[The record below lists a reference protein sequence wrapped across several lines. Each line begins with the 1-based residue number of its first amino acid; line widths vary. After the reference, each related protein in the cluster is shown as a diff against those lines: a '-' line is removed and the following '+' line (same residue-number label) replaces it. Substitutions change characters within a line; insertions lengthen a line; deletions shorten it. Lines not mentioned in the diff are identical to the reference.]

1 MSERPISE
9 QSTGEQSTRSVSVSG
24 VDVAGARTVV
34 TVAEHMMSLR
44 DAATHLQS
52 IFDTRERGYFSPSED
67 EQVEHLWVSYHG
79 SRAALLE
86 IVQVIR
92 NEVGKA
98 SREQIGEFALAYAAT
113 LILVD
118 AARSLRDLFGKND
131 LVRRKL
137 NEGFD
142 DFRINA
148 GSFDEIQ
155 LSLTDPGNALQIKNA
170 NEFYEQNQDYIR
182 ACAEGDETFATVV
195 EVIEKLQDATDVGKR
210 KYLKARV
217 KELSRNTRDRVLLG
231 NLNKAIYAILELGGR
246 AVAHLSTN
254 PEHVPALPDRIAHQI
269 QELLQPGDVLVT
281 RKEHAMSNYFLPGYW
296 PHVAMYVGDQRVVE
310 SMKDGVRVREM
321 SSPFGNDSVAV
332 IRPALDEENI
342 QQAIVRARSHVGKPY
357 DFDFDFTRADRLVCT
372 EVVYRS
378 YEGLGEMQ
386 FSLVRRAGRQTVS
399 AEDLLELALEEQKF
413 QTVAVYCCEL
423 SEELLSGDA
432 MRQALRKTMGL
443 TANEADGKS
452 A

>member
-1 MSERPISE
+1 MSE
-9 QSTGEQSTRSVSVSG
+9 QSIMGVSVSG
-24 VDVAGARTVV
+24 VDNAGARTVV
-34 TVAEHMMSLR
+34 TVADHMMDLR
-44 DAATHLQS
+44 NAATHLQS
-52 IFDTRERGYFSPSED
+52 VFDTRERGYFSPSED

-92 NEVGKA
+92 SEVGKA
-98 SREQIGEFALAYAAT
+98 SREQIGQFTLAYAAT

-137 NEGFD
+137 NEAFD
-142 DFRINA
+142 DFRIPA

-155 LSLTDPGNALQIKNA
+155 LSLTDPGNALQIRSA
-170 NEFYEQNQDYIR
+170 NDFYEQNQDYIR
-182 ACAEGDETFATVV
+182 GCAEDDETLAAVV
-195 EVIEKLQDATDVGKR
+195 DVIEKLRDATDVGKR

-217 KELSRNTRDRVLLG
+217 KELGRNTRDRVLLG

-246 AVAHLSTN
+246 AVAHLSTS
-254 PEHVPALPDRIAHQI
+254 PEHVPALPSRIADQI

-281 RKEHAMSNYFLPGYW
+281 RKEHAISNYLLPGYW
-296 PHVAMYVGDQRVVE
+296 PHVAMYVGDQQVVE
-310 SMKDGVRVREM
+310 SMKDGVREREM

-332 IRPALDEENI
+332 IRPMLDAETI
-342 QQAIVRARSHVGKPY
+342 QKAIVRARSHVGKPY

-399 AEDLLELALEEQKF
+399 AEDLLGLALAGKNF

-423 SEELLSGDA
+423 SDELLSGQA
-432 MRQALRKTMGL
+432 MREILEKTMG
-443 TANEADGKS
+443 S
-452 A
+452 AAQQGDQASA

>member
-1 MSERPISE
+1 MSE
-9 QSTGEQSTRSVSVSG
+9 QSIMGVSVSG
-24 VDVAGARTVV
+24 VDNAGARTVV
-34 TVAEHMMSLR
+34 TVADHMMDLR
-44 DAATHLQS
+44 NAATHLQS
-52 IFDTRERGYFSPSED
+52 VFDTRERGYFSPSED

-92 NEVGKA
+92 SEVGKA
-98 SREQIGEFALAYAAT
+98 SREQIGQFTLAYAAT

-137 NEGFD
+137 NEAFD
-142 DFRINA
+142 DFRIPA

-155 LSLTDPGNALQIKNA
+155 LSLTDPGNALQIRSA
-170 NEFYEQNQDYIR
+170 NDFYEQNQDYIR
-182 ACAEGDETFATVV
+182 GCAEDDETLAAVV
-195 EVIEKLQDATDVGKR
+195 GVIEKLRDATDVGKR

-217 KELSRNTRDRVLLG
+217 KELGRNTRDRVLLG

-246 AVAHLSTN
+246 AVAHLSTS
-254 PEHVPALPDRIAHQI
+254 PEHVPALPSRIADQI

-281 RKEHAMSNYFLPGYW
+281 RKEHAISNYLLPGYW
-296 PHVAMYVGDQRVVE
+296 PHVAMYVGDQQVVE
-310 SMKDGVRVREM
+310 SMKDGVREREM

-332 IRPALDEENI
+332 IRPMLDAETI
-342 QQAIVRARSHVGKPY
+342 QKAIVRARSHVGKPY

-399 AEDLLELALEEQKF
+399 AEDLLGLALAGKNF
-413 QTVAVYCCEL
+413 QTVAVYCSEL
-423 SEELLSGDA
+423 SDELLSGQA
-432 MRQALRKTMGL
+432 MREILEKTMG
-443 TANEADGKS
+443 S
-452 A
+452 AAQQGDQASA

>member
-1 MSERPISE
+1 MCFSNVDDSMSE
-9 QSTGEQSTRSVSVSG
+9 QSTSSVSLSG

-34 TVAEHMMSLR
+34 NVAEQMMSLR

-52 IFDTRERGYFSPSED
+52 VFDTRERGYFSPSED

-98 SREQIGEFALAYAAT
+98 SREQIGEFTLAYAAT

-118 AARSLRDLFGKND
+118 AARSLRSLFGKND

-137 NEGFD
+137 NEGFE

-155 LSLTDPGNALQIKNA
+155 LSLTDPSNALQIKNA
-170 NEFYEQNQDYIR
+170 NDFYEKNHDYIL
-182 ACAEGDETFATVV
+182 ACSEEDETLAVV
-195 EVIEKLQDATDVGKR
+195 VKVIEKLRDATDVGKR

-217 KELSRNTRDRVLLG
+217 KELGRNTRDRVLLG

-246 AVAHLSTN
+246 AVAHLSTS
-254 PEHVPALPDRIAHQI
+254 PEHVPALPNRIADQI
-269 QELLQPGDVLVT
+269 QEVLQPGDVLVT

-296 PHVAMYVGDQRVVE
+296 PHVSMYVGGQQVVE
-310 SMKDGVRVREM
+310 ALKDGVRVREM

-332 IRPALDEENI
+332 IRPVLDAEKI
-342 QQAIVRARSHVGKPY
+342 QQAIVRAQSHVGKPY

-386 FSLVRRAGRQTVS
+386 FPLVRRAGRQTVS
-399 AEDLLELALEEQKF
+399 AEDLLKLALEEQKF
-413 QTVAVYCCEL
+413 QTVAVYCCQL
-423 SEELLSGDA
+423 SDEVLSGGA
-432 MRQALRKTMGL
+432 MRQVLRETMGL
-443 TANEADGKS
+443 TEKKADQDS